1 MFFGRS
7 WKCIKSI
14 CVLLLVLQLP
24 TCQLTN
30 REIIYLPYIHVITV
44 SEKDENFSF
53 SKLIL
58 PRFWV
63 YYGQTA
69 RSFDQKDNFLS
80 LKVFEWLIDLIAKKS
95 NTKRETFNRILQN
108 SRSVKEKKI
117 LSNVRGK
124 KLFSLKN
131 GCIGF
136 LNGKKWMKHPL
147 MSIFCFIYK
156 MFRWISLGFQCFCI

>member
-124 KLFSLKN
+124 KTFWL
-131 GCIGF
+131 
-136 LNGKKWMKHPL
+136 KKWLHRFFKWKKMDETSFNVNFFVLLMK
-147 MSIFCFIYK
+147 CFVG
-156 MFRWISLGFQCFCI
+156 LA

>member
-1 MFFGRS
+1 MVGRMSILNLWRFSIINRQLKIIHIECSQIKVHYMVEKPRKKAWCFFGRS

-30 REIIYLPYIHVITV
+30 REIIYLPYIITV

-69 RSFDQKDNFLS
+69 RSFDQKDIFLS

-95 NTKRETFNRILQN
+95 NTKRETFNRILQK
-108 SRSVKEKKI
+108 SRSVKEK
-117 LSNVRGK
+117 
-124 KLFSLKN
+124 
-131 GCIGF
+131 
-136 LNGKKWMKHPL
+136 
-147 MSIFCFIYK
+147 IFCP
-156 MFRWISLGFQCFCI
+156 MFAEKNFLA